1 MHLLAE
7 FLFAPLPGVSGLLRT
22 LLHRF
27 AEFGETLG
35 QADDTHHGDD
45 GVDDNDDGGDRA
57 YHVHGKQRT
66 DAALDV
72 ESVMAVIPP
81 SGMEQL
87 FHAPR
92 GDVFEYAR
100 AE

>member
-1 MHLLAE
+1 MGEPFDLRLDHIDDQYSAE
-7 FLFAPLPGVSGLLRT
+7 SEYDY
-22 LLHRF
+22 
-27 AEFGETLG
+27 AE
-35 QADDTHHGDD
+35 Q
-45 GVDDNDDGGDRA
+45 
-57 YHVHGKQRT
+57 T

-81 SGMEQL
+81 SGVEQL